1 MEIHGEKE
9 HHWDVIDDHLKDGNN
24 FSSLDVQG
32 LDSFE
37 WRFLVKKAWV
47 LDFVHNVE
55 VEHEL

>member
-1 MEIHGEKE
+1 MPMEIHGEKE

-37 WRFLVKKAWV
+37 
-47 LDFVHNVE
+47 
-55 VEHEL
+55 